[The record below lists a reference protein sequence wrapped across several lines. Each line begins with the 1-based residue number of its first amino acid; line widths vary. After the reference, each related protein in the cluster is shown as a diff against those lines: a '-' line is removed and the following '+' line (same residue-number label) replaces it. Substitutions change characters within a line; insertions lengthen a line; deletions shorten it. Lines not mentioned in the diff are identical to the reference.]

1 MYVSSKWVCI
11 FAGLCDVRSMSI
23 PETQTAVMEDER
35 DNPRQGCKV
44 EHKAP
49 ILTSACTSESPGGFI
64 QWKLTVPHPRELWF
78 NGVGCG
84 LSIRIFTSPSS
95 DSRGSQGWMLLM
107 WRIRAVVQ
115 VQRRHSSTELVTDND
130 CICVCPGSLTLTFT
144 GLVCLLSL

>member
-64 QWKLTVPHPRELWF
+64 QWRLTGPHPRELWF

-84 LSIRIFTSPSS
+84 LSIWILPALQVILGAVKVERYS
-95 DSRGSQGWMLLM
+95 

-115 VQRRHSSTELVTDND
+115 VQRRHSSTELVTDNE

-144 GLVCLLSL
+144 GLICLLSLS